1 MSTKNPVFLC
11 PLRAGVECQPKHR
24 PCSRCGWSYGEEMR
38 RKSII
43 KQLRAMGQY
52 NGTIKV

>member
-11 PLRAGVECQPKHR
+11 PFRAGVECHPKHR
-24 PCSRCGWSYGEEMR
+24 PCSKCGWSYGEESR
-38 RKSII
+38 RKLII
-43 KQLRAMGQY
+43 SRLIAMGQY